1 MQIKVHK
8 KFLQELASLPDKD
21 KQKIE
26 QFVFEQSNTFKSL
39 HEITGLS
46 KLRGYKNFFRLRFGN
61 YRVGLT
67 FENDT
72 LQAKW
77 ISLS

>member
-26 QFVFEQSNTFKSL
+26 QFVFEQVVPLKAFMK
-39 HEITGLS
+39 
-46 KLRGYKNFFRLRFGN
+46 
-61 YRVGLT
+61 
-67 FENDT
+67 
-72 LQAKW
+72 
-77 ISLS
+77 

>member
-21 KQKIE
+21 KQKVE

-39 HEITGLS
+39 HETPMPKIFDTQ
-46 KLRGYKNFFRLRFGN
+46 GN
-61 YRVGLT
+61 DCGHWAVRYIPSIGRTWPATNLPKGHP
-67 FENDT
+67 
-72 LQAKW
+72 
-77 ISLS
+77 